1 MFCSSL
7 NINHSKFNYN
17 NIVIIKKNLLPLFFA
32 IIVHALIFATLIDN
46 YQQPLIVNLQKI
58 QVNFAQNT
66 QINNRKLD
74 TNNAIKQKETNNFV
88 DKKNIQ
94 QNASELTKESSNK
107 TNQDNQNLI
116 QNSISSSSS
125 KNQVPDSNITTS
137 PVFDAQYLNNPSPI
151 YPSNAKNN
159 NIQGKVF
166 LSVLVG
172 IEGRAIEVKIANS
185 SGYYILD
192 NSALSA
198 VRKWQFVPAKK
209 NGEAVSATVIVPVEF
224 KIV

>member
-7 NINHSKFNYN
+7 NINYSKFNYN
-17 NIVIIKKNLLPLFFA
+17 NIIIIIKKNLLPLFFA
-32 IIVHALIFATLIDN
+32 IIVHAIIFATLIDN

-66 QINNRKLD
+66 KINNRKFD

-94 QNASELTKESSNK
+94 QNASELTKESINK
-107 TNQDNQNLI
+107 TSQET

-125 KNQVPDSNITTS
+125 KNQVADSNITTS

-172 IEGRAIEVKIANS
+172 VEGRAIEVKIANS
-185 SGYYILD
+185 SGYSILD

>member
-17 NIVIIKKNLLPLFFA
+17 NIIIIKKNLLPLFFA

-185 SGYYILD
+185 SGYSILD

>member
-17 NIVIIKKNLLPLFFA
+17 NIIIIKKNLLPLFFA

-74 TNNAIKQKETNNFV
+74 TNNAIKQKEANNFV

-125 KNQVPDSNITTS
+125 KNQVADSNITTS

-185 SGYYILD
+185 SGYSILD

>member
-17 NIVIIKKNLLPLFFA
+17 NIIIIKKNLLPLFFA

-94 QNASELTKESSNK
+94 QNASELTKESINK
-107 TNQDNQNLI
+107 TSQET

-125 KNQVPDSNITTS
+125 KNQVADSNITTS

-172 IEGRAIEVKIANS
+172 VEGRAIEVKIANS
-185 SGYYILD
+185 SGYSILD

>member
-7 NINHSKFNYN
+7 NINYSKFNYN
-17 NIVIIKKNLLPLFFA
+17 NIIIIKKNLLPLFFA

-66 QINNRKLD
+66 KINNRKLD
-74 TNNAIKQKETNNFV
+74 TNNAIKQKEANNFV

-94 QNASELTKESSNK
+94 QNASELTKESINK
-107 TNQDNQNLI
+107 TSQET

-125 KNQVPDSNITTS
+125 KNQVADSNITTS

-172 IEGRAIEVKIANS
+172 VEGRAIEVKIANS
-185 SGYYILD
+185 SGYSILD

>member
-7 NINHSKFNYN
+7 NINYSKFNYN
-17 NIVIIKKNLLPLFFA
+17 NIIIIIKKNLLPLFFA
-32 IIVHALIFATLIDN
+32 IIVHAIIFATLIDN

-66 QINNRKLD
+66 KINNRKLD

-94 QNASELTKESSNK
+94 QNASELTKESINK
-107 TNQDNQNLI
+107 TSQET

-125 KNQVPDSNITTS
+125 KNQVADSNITTS

-172 IEGRAIEVKIANS
+172 VEGRAIEVKIANS
-185 SGYYILD
+185 SGYSILD

>member
-17 NIVIIKKNLLPLFFA
+17 NIIIIKKNLLPLLFA
-32 IIVHALIFATLIDN
+32 IIVHAIIFATLIDN

-66 QINNRKLD
+66 QINNSKLD

-94 QNASELTKESSNK
+94 QNASELTKESINK
-107 TNQDNQNLI
+107 TSQDTQNSI
-116 QNSISSSSS
+116 QDSISSSSS
-125 KNQVPDSNITTS
+125 KNQVADSNIITS

-185 SGYYILD
+185 SGYSILD

-209 NGEAVSATVIVPVEF
+209 NGEAVPATVIVPVEF

>member
-74 TNNAIKQKETNNFV
+74 TNNAIKQKEANNFV
-88 DKKNIQ
+88 NKKNIQ

-107 TNQDNQNLI
+107 TNQDNQNLV

-185 SGYYILD
+185 SGYSILD

>member
-1 MFCSSL
+1 MFCSPL

-17 NIVIIKKNLLPLFFA
+17 NIIIIKKNLLPL
-32 IIVHALIFATLIDN
+32 L
-46 YQQPLIVNLQKI
+46 
-58 QVNFAQNT
+58 
-66 QINNRKLD
+66 
-74 TNNAIKQKETNNFV
+74 QKETNNFV

-94 QNASELTKESSNK
+94 QNANELTKELINK
-107 TNQDNQNLI
+107 TSQDT

-125 KNQVPDSNITTS
+125 KNQVADSNIITS

-172 IEGRAIEVKIANS
+172 IEGKAIEVKIANS
-185 SGYYILD
+185 SGYSILD

>member
-1 MFCSSL
+1 
-7 NINHSKFNYN
+7 
-17 NIVIIKKNLLPLFFA
+17 
-32 IIVHALIFATLIDN
+32 VHALIFATLINN

-74 TNNAIKQKETNNFV
+74 ANNFV

-94 QNASELTKESSNK
+94 QNANESIKESINK
-107 TNQDNQNLI
+107 TSQDTQNSI

-125 KNQVPDSNITTS
+125 KNQVVDSNITTS

-185 SGYYILD
+185 SGYSILD

-209 NGEAVSATVIVPVEF
+209 NGEAVPATVIVPVEF

>member
-17 NIVIIKKNLLPLFFA
+17 NIIIIKKNLLPLFFA

-94 QNASELTKESSNK
+94 QNASELTKESINK
-107 TNQDNQNLI
+107 TSQET

-185 SGYYILD
+185 SGYSILD

>member
-17 NIVIIKKNLLPLFFA
+17 NIIIIKKNLLPLFFA

-74 TNNAIKQKETNNFV
+74 TNNAIKQKEANNFV
-88 DKKNIQ
+88 NKKNIQ

-107 TNQDNQNLI
+107 TNQDNQNLV

-185 SGYYILD
+185 SGYSILD

>member
-17 NIVIIKKNLLPLFFA
+17 NIIIIKKNLLPLFFA

-74 TNNAIKQKETNNFV
+74 TNNAIKQKKTNNFV

-185 SGYYILD
+185 SGYSILD

>member
-74 TNNAIKQKETNNFV
+74 TNNFV

-94 QNASELTKESSNK
+94 QNANELTKESINK
-107 TNQDNQNLI
+107 TSQDTQNSI

-125 KNQVPDSNITTS
+125 KNQVADSNITTS

-185 SGYYILD
+185 SGYSILD